1 MHYPGCQRLFM
12 RGFRFRSSLNKWRVI
27 PPSAE
32 HVSACGR
39 RNEAPRRTREKTS
52 GTQGSHALQIDN
64 IIRKWVVIWQ
74 IPLFFRS
81 PSHRTP
87 RALFFFL
94 PSPPTAQRGLC
105 GGENHCFKKRY
116 YSILGSNHF
125 TMRLTANNLIIYFE
139 ARKDLLVEHY
149 PFLEN
154 EQSSIFI

>member
-1 MHYPGCQRLFM
+1 MHYPWCQRLFM

-32 HVSACGR
+32 HVSACCR

-74 IPLFFRS
+74 RPLFFRS

-94 PSPPTAQRGLC
+94 PSPPTTQRGLC
-105 GGENHCFKKRY
+105 EGSSRCFKKRS

-139 ARKDLLVEHY
+139 ARKDLLVEH
-149 PFLEN
+149 
-154 EQSSIFI
+154 

>member
-1 MHYPGCQRLFM
+1 M
-12 RGFRFRSSLNKWRVI
+12 
-27 PPSAE
+27 
-32 HVSACGR
+32 SACGR

-52 GTQGSHALQIDN
+52 GTPGNHALQIYN
-64 IIRKWVVIWQ
+64 ITRKRVVIWQ
-74 IPLFFRS
+74 RSLFFLS

-94 PSPPTAQRGLC
+94 PSPPTTQRDLR
-105 GGENHCFKKRY
+105 GGENHYFKKRS

-125 TMRLTANNLIIYFE
+125 TMRLTANNNLIVYFE
-139 ARKDLLVEHY
+139 VRKDLLVEHK

>member
-12 RGFRFRSSLNKWRVI
+12 GGFRFRSSLKKWRGF
-27 PPSAE
+27 PPRPNTCRTSADE
-32 HVSACGR
+32 TKLPVA
-39 RNEAPRRTREKTS
+39 REKKPLVPR
-52 GTQGSHALQIDN
+52 GHALQIDN

-74 IPLFFRS
+74 RPLFFLS

-94 PSPPTAQRGLC
+94 PSPPTTQRVLC
-105 GGENHCFKKRY
+105 GRENHCFKKRS

-139 ARKDLLVEHY
+139 ARKDLLVEH
-149 PFLEN
+149 
-154 EQSSIFI
+154 